1 MKRTFA
7 ENWSMKTSGQKHFEL
22 RGGEQVLARL
32 VQKRDGEIELAH
44 DLTEVQLRMLPNGT
58 LFDESGARLQIKNGV
73 EKVEFHDARGTKLVV
88 RKDNLGLL
96 AVRDP
101 KAVAG
106 LRVKS
111 QGRGATPGHKDI
123 GRGYVLELG
132 PFEKL
137 RIYSDRVVKLCGQV
151 THWMEGSSVEVVPQQ
166 AEVNESIYG
175 TYHLPSL
182 EFRTADGGRIA
193 NLTPIAASV
202 VAADGLVK
210 LTGPLDNFGLV
221 YLSSGGPQINV
232 SRRNGGSSNRTSRP
246 LFEGVTDDGWY
257 WISNARLSE
266 VRRLDKALFK
276 KMLRAVSDVYEI

>member
-1 MKRTFA
+1 
-7 ENWSMKTSGQKHFEL
+7 MKTSGERHFEL

-32 VQKRDGEIELAH
+32 ILKRDRKIELLH
-44 DLTEVQLRMLPNGT
+44 DLTDSQLKMVPT
-58 LFDESGARLQIKNGV
+58 VFPFDEAGGKLTIIRKDGSVVFQDEHRS
-73 EKVEFHDARGTKLVV
+73 RRLVV
-88 RKDNLGLL
+88 PVDELCLL
-96 AVRDP
+96 DVTDP
-101 KAVAG
+101 KRLAG
-106 LRVKS
+106 LRIRPEQAPV
-111 QGRGATPGHKDI
+111 GFVID
-123 GRGYVLELG
+123 LG

-151 THWMEGSSVEVVPQQ
+151 THWMKGSSVEVVPQQ

-182 EFRTADGGRIA
+182 EFRTADGARIA

-221 YLSSGGPQINV
+221 YLSTGGPQINV

-266 VRRLDKALFK
+266 VRRLD
-276 KMLRAVSDVYEI
+276 